1 MHTRARFSAIPQK
14 DPETCFSNCVKP
26 LLHESQNHRVHAF
39 KRGGKVKQYALDM
52 ECIDITNKIGTSDM
66 FAFEAS
72 YHTTCLAAF
81 YNKHRSWESSRR
93 LAAGGRS
100 SVKEIAL
107 AELVSFIIAS
117 WEEDVAPQFRFADL
131 MKLYSNRL
139 NELDPEKERTV
150 HSPRLKEDLCR
161 LIPGLYSPKKT
172 GRDVILTFE
181 ADVGDA
187 LLKATEAD
195 LQDVIHTLSKAA
207 KFIRRRI
214 FDRT

>member
-14 DPETCFSNCVKP
+14 IPETCFFNCGKS
-26 LLHESQNHRVHAF
+26 LLYESHDRRAHAF
-39 KRGGKVKQYALDM
+39 KLGGKVKQYALDM
-52 ECIDITNKIGTSDM
+52 ECIDITNKIGISYM

-81 YNKHRSWESSRR
+81 YNKHRSWESRR
-93 LAAGGRS
+93 RQAAGGRS

-117 WEEDVAPQFRFADL
+117 WEEDVAPQFRFANL

-150 HSPRLKEDLCR
+150 HSSRLKEDLCR

-195 LQDVIHTLSKAA
+195 LQDEILTLSKAA

-214 FDRT
+214 FERS